1 MSPNSPFFG
10 LAIILATFLGPILA
24 VVMTRI
30 IDHRRDQHQRRLFVF
45 RTLMATRRATMSPD
59 HVNALNLIEV
69 EFHGH
74 LRVTEAWRAYL
85 RHLSTPFDPK
95 DNSRVTKE
103 RQRLLTTLLFE
114 MTSVMNIK
122 IPELDILDGGYNPQ
136 GVVDLEAEQKAI
148 RVLLTEIAKGNR
160 AFPVEIQNNQ
170 PVN

>member
-1 MSPNSPFFG
+1 
-10 LAIILATFLGPILA
+10 
-24 VVMTRI
+24 
-30 IDHRRDQHQRRLFVF
+30 
-45 RTLMATRRATMSPD
+45 
-59 HVNALNLIEV
+59 
-69 EFHGH
+69 
-74 LRVTEAWRAYL
+74 
-85 RHLSTPFDPK
+85 
-95 DNSRVTKE
+95 
-103 RQRLLTTLLFE
+103 